1 MHSATTCTR
10 QGSPGLSDMSRV
22 EAFVRDQEVIHPDGH
37 LTWRATGSALAAM
50 SRTMRTERRQY
61 TNVHVPALAIYAT
74 TFLDVQHGDSAT
86 RAPHLAWERQ
96 YFAPFQ
102 RASMARVERELPGI
116 KILQVPGT
124 QGSSCSTRAIRS
136 WRRCEGFS

>member
-1 MHSATTCTR
+1 
-10 QGSPGLSDMSRV
+10 MSRV

-50 SRTMRTERRQY
+50 SHTMRTERRQY

-116 KILQVPGT
+116 KILQVPA
-124 QGSSCSTRAIRS
+124 GSRHPGEFLFDSRDQVVAAM
-136 WRRCEGFS
+136 RRFLVN